1 MKEKLLISACLLGV
15 NCKYDGGTNTLPKAT
30 LDKLCESYEL
40 VPVCPEA
47 YGGLTTP
54 RLPSERLDGGVFA
67 KNGTDVTE
75 QYNRGAE
82 AALRLCELFGIRK
95 AILKEHSPSC
105 GSGSIYDGSF
115 TGTLI
120 PGDGVTTELLKKHG
134 ITVVGEKGEL
144 L

>member
-1 MKEKLLISACLLGV
+1 MREKLLISACLLGV
-15 NCKYDGGTNTLPKAT
+15 NCKYDGGTNTLPQNVLEK
-30 LDKLCESYEL
+30 LRDKYEL

-54 RLPSERLDGGVFA
+54 RLPSERRDGGVFA

-82 AALRLCELFGIRK
+82 AALRLCELFDIKK
-95 AILKEHSPSC
+95 ALLKEHSPSC

-115 TGTLI
+115 TGTLVS
-120 PGDGVTTELLKKHG
+120 GDGVTAELLKKHD
-134 ITVVGEKGEL
+134 ITVIGEKGEF
-144 L
+144 

>member
-15 NCKYDGGTNTLPKAT
+15 NCKYDGGTNTLPQNV
-30 LDKLCESYEL
+30 LEKLCCKYEL

-54 RLPSERLDGGVFA
+54 RLPSERRDGGVFA

-75 QYNRGAE
+75 QYNRGAA
-82 AALRLCELFGIRK
+82 AALHLCELFGIKK
-95 AILKEHSPSC
+95 ALLKENSPSC
-105 GSGSIYDGSF
+105 GSGGIYDGSF

-120 PGDGVTTELLKKHG
+120 SGDGVTAELLKKHG
-134 ITVVGEKGEL
+134 ITVIGEKGEF
-144 L
+144 